1 MCPSLYT
8 LSLSLQVSLSQFSI
22 QRSLRPR
29 MSVFRDWQEDG
40 LASCLALMGP
50 RLCHAPGRSEES
62 AGDLL
67 QRHPCPGM
75 DRLSREGAVYSRAS
89 TFIPRVDWNQAGW
102 EPRSAHFT
110 HTPKGCS
117 VRSVWDEVVGLSS
130 KAGGQRQ
137 RVTLYCVQ
145 RAQPSSP
152 LGQCCAPLA
161 ALESDI
167 ASRRARHLKISPCIW
182 NWLIP

>member
-1 MCPSLYT
+1 
-8 LSLSLQVSLSQFSI
+8 
-22 QRSLRPR
+22 

-40 LASCLALMGP
+40 LAACLALMGP
-50 RLCHAPGRSEES
+50 RLCHAPGRSEDS

-67 QRHPCPGM
+67 QRRPCPGT
-75 DRLSREGAVYSRAS
+75 DRLSRKGAVYSRAS
-89 TFIPRVDWNQAGW
+89 TFTPRVDWDQAGW
-102 EPRSAHFT
+102 RPRSAHFT
-110 HTPKGCS
+110 HTPKGRS
-117 VRSVWDEVVGLSS
+117 VRSVWDEVVDLSS

-152 LGQCCAPLA
+152 LGQHCVPLA

-167 ASRRARHLKISPCIW
+167 ASRRARHLKTSPCIW